1 MIGTGGD
8 RYDAEKLSLLADFR
22 DRLRLERN
30 LPENRVHGRNRKG
43 VVLVKRDGSVGTG
56 SYTMEYRQTLL
67 DRLLLIEEQF
77 GEPLISEEERRLIQQ
92 IWVEEEADLAIVMQ
106 KRLEEGA

>member
-1 MIGTGGD
+1 
-8 RYDAEKLSLLADFR
+8 
-22 DRLRLERN
+22 
-30 LPENRVHGRNRKG
+30 
-43 VVLVKRDGSVGTG
+43 
-56 SYTMEYRQTLL
+56 MEYRQTLL

-92 IWVEEEADLAIVMQ
+92 IWIEEEADLAIVMQ